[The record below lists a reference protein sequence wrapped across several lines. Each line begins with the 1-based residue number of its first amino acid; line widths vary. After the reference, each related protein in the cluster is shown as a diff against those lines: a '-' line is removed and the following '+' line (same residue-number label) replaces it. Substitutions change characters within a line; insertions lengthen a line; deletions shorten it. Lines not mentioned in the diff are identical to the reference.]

1 MDGAQPCSASEPFGK
16 SEVGSRKDDVE
27 ERNWGESHVKLHDK
41 GLFQNKVLNKL
52 GFFTPQYHMGLVIRV
67 LPRFHGRL

>member
-27 ERNWGESHVKLHDK
+27 ERNWGESHVKL
-41 GLFQNKVLNKL
+41 QNKVLNKL
-52 GFFTPQYHMGLVIRV
+52 GFFTPQYHMGLVIRISAQLV
-67 LPRFHGRL
+67 LEVVQVTPS